1 MEPNTNSM
9 SSLIPGY
16 NYDIFISYRQK
27 DNKYDGWVTEFVEN
41 LKRELDSM
49 FKEETSVYFD
59 INPSDYLLENY
70 DVDAS
75 LKEKLK
81 CLVFI
86 PIISR
91 TYCDPRAFA
100 WEYEHKAFIE
110 LASKDEFGL
119 QVKVPGGNFTNRVL
133 PVRIHDL
140 ENSDVKLFESS
151 VGGVLRP
158 IDFIYKEAGV
168 NRQLRSKD
176 DDIIK
181 SPTQVLYRDQ
191 VNKVALAAR
200 EIIKSMISQKEAGVT
215 KAEESAPGEAAA
227 KQPDLLTDKV
237 TKEETKSTDIQ
248 EDETNPV
255 KKVKF
260 TKAIMRP
267 GYLIAA
273 IILLGLIAGFI
284 LLLNHKAKVKWAR
297 EEALTEAEGLVE
309 SGFYFEPFNLLK
321 KADRYIPK
329 DTVLRQLLAM
339 VSTWQTI
346 LTDPPGA
353 DIYLKE
359 YSDTAGSWT
368 FMGKS
373 PVDSLQVPK
382 HTIYRFRMDMAGYD
396 TLYGATTTQSDTLSR
411 KLWRIGELP
420 EGMIWV
426 DGYWDEVNVTIDEDL
441 GFFLDKYEVTNKQYK
456 DFVDHG
462 GYRNRD
468 YWKQEFIKE
477 GKSLSWEEAMAEFV
491 DKTGRPGPSAWEV
504 GDYPDGQDDYPVSG
518 VSWYEAAAYAEYAGK
533 ELPTADHWDSGVGYY
548 EFLPDWTP
556 LGIDVIPL
564 SNFNDNGTV
573 PVGQKKGI
581 SFYGAYDMAG
591 NVREWCWNETSLGR
605 IVAGGGFDSPTYM
618 FLNWD
623 HVPAFDRS
631 PLNGFRCVLYR
642 KRDKIPETAFRYIEV
657 GSENS
662 RDYASETPVPDNTFR
677 IYKNQFLYDK
687 KDLNAVVEMKD
698 ESSDDCVMEK
708 VTFDAAYDN
717 KRMIAF
723 LFLPKNASP
732 PYQTLIFFPGSYAA
746 SLKDFRSDA
755 MGNVN
760 AYFDYVLKS
769 GRAAVYPIYFRT
781 YERNDG
787 TTSHGANKSHEY
799 TELLVKL
806 VRDFMRTVDY
816 LETRDDIDTSKLGY
830 YGHSWGGRLGAI
842 IPAVEDRI
850 ALNILVAAGFPSVK
864 PFPEA
869 DEMNYV
875 SRVKAPT
882 LILNGRYDAIFPLET
897 NVIPFY
903 NLLGT
908 PERDK
913 NLYLIDAGHNFY
925 KKDRIQPILE
935 WCDKYFG
942 PPDYLEK

>member
-1 MEPNTNSM
+1 MEPNTDSM

-16 NYDIFISYRQK
+16 HYDIFISYRQK

-41 LKRELDSM
+41 LKKELDSM
-49 FKEETSVYFD
+49 FKEEVNVYFD

-75 LKEKLK
+75 LKDKLK

-91 TYCDPRAFA
+91 TYCDPKAFA

-110 LASKDEFGL
+110 LASQDEFGL
-119 QVKVPGGNFTNRVL
+119 QVKVPGGNFANRVL
-133 PVRIHDL
+133 PIRIHDL
-140 ENSDVKLFESS
+140 DNSDVKLFESTI
-151 VGGVLRP
+151 GGVLRP

-168 NRQLRSKD
+168 NRQLRAKD

-200 EIIKSMISQKEAGVT
+200 EIIKSMILHKEAAEKVT
-215 KAEESAPGEAAA
+215 DATGAEEKTGKHKGIWEEPGTKEKENSKNIPQEHPRPEAKEKAA
-227 KQPDLLTDKV
+227 KIK
-237 TKEETKSTDIQ
+237 
-248 EDETNPV
+248 
-255 KKVKF
+255 
-260 TKAIMRP
+260 MRS

-297 EEALTEAEGLVE
+297 EEALTEAEKLFE

-321 KADRYIPK
+321 KAEKYIPK
-329 DTVLRQLLAM
+329 DTILQELLAG
-339 VSTWQTI
+339 VSSYQTI

-359 YSDTAGSWT
+359 YSDTDGSWT
-368 FMGKS
+368 YIGQS
-373 PVDSLQVPK
+373 PVDSLQLPK
-382 HTIYRFRMDMAGYD
+382 ATTYRFRIVMTGYD
-396 TLYGATTTQSDTLSR
+396 TLYGATTTMSDTLSR
-411 KLWRIGELP
+411 KLWKSGDLP
-420 EGMIWV
+420 EGMVWV
-426 DGYWDEVNVTIDEDL
+426 DGYLDESKDSWIWKEEL
-441 GFFLDKYEVTNKQYK
+441 GFFLDKYEVTNKQFK
-456 DFVDHG
+456 EFVDHG

-468 YWKQEFIKE
+468 YWKQEFIRD
-477 GKSLSWEEAMAEFV
+477 GKKLTWDEAMAEFV
-491 DKTGRPGPSAWEV
+491 DKTGRPGPSSWEA
-504 GDYPDGQDDYPVSG
+504 GDYSDGHDDYPVSG

-533 ELPTADHWDSGVGYY
+533 VLPTADHWDSGVGFHSNNNPI
-548 EFLPDWTP
+548 ELM
-556 LGIDVIPL
+556 PL
-564 SNFNDNGTV
+564 SNFDSPVPV
-573 PVGQKKGI
+573 PVGRKTGI
-581 SFYGAYDMAG
+581 SYYGAFDMAG
-591 NVREWCWNETSLGR
+591 NVREWCLNETNVGR
-605 IVAGGGFDSPTYM
+605 IVAGGAYDGPTYM
-618 FLNWD
+618 FLQWD
-623 HVPAFDRS
+623 HLPPFDRS
-631 PLNGFRCVLYR
+631 ALNGFRCAIYQER
-642 KRDKIPETAFRYIEV
+642 ERIPETAFRYIIL
-657 GSENS
+657 GNLNL
-662 RDYASETPVPDNTFR
+662 RDFASETPVPDNSFR

-698 ESSDDCVMEK
+698 ESGDDWVMEK
-708 VTFDAAYDN
+708 VTFNAAYDN
-717 KRMIAF
+717 QRMIAF
-723 LFLPKNASP
+723 LFLPRNASP
-732 PYQTLIFFPGSYAA
+732 PYQTLIFFPGSYAT
-746 SLKDFRSDA
+746 SLTDFRSQA

-781 YERNDG
+781 FERNDG

-799 TELLVKL
+799 TELLFKL

-816 LETRDDIDTSKLGY
+816 LETRDDIDTGKLAY

-850 ALNILVAAGFPSVK
+850 SLNILVAAGFSAVK

-869 DEMNYV
+869 DEINYV
-875 SRVKAPT
+875 SRITVPT

-897 NVIPFY
+897 NVIHFY
-903 NLLGT
+903 NRLGT

-913 NLYLIDAGHNFY
+913 SLYIIDAGHNFY
-925 KKDRIQPILE
+925 KKDRIKPILD
-935 WCDKYFG
+935 WCDRYFG
-942 PPDYLEK
+942 PPDYLEE

>member
-1 MEPNTNSM
+1 MPG
-9 SSLIPGY
+9 LIEGY

-41 LKRELDSM
+41 LKKELDSM
-49 FKEETSVYFD
+49 FKEEINVYFD

-75 LKEKLK
+75 LKDKLK

-91 TYCDPRAFA
+91 TYCDPKAFA

-119 QVKVPGGNFTNRVL
+119 QVKVPGGNFANRVL

-140 ENSDVKLFESS
+140 ESGDVKLFESS
-151 VGGVLRP
+151 IGGVLRP

-168 NRQLRSKD
+168 NRQLRAKD

-191 VNKVALAAR
+191 VNKVALATR
-200 EIIKSMISQKEAGVT
+200 EIIKSMVSQKEAGVT
-215 KAEESAPGEAAA
+215 KAEESAPREVAA
-227 KQPDLLTDKV
+227 KQPDLLTDKA
-237 TKEETKSTDIQ
+237 TKEDTKSADIQ

-255 KKVKF
+255 KKVKL
-260 TKAIMRP
+260 TKAKMRP

-273 IILLGLIAGFI
+273 IILLGLTAGFI
-284 LLLNHKAKVKWAR
+284 IILNRKAKVKWAR
-297 EEALTEAEGLVE
+297 EEALTEAEKLFE

-321 KADRYIPK
+321 KAEKYIPK
-329 DTVLRQLLAM
+329 DTVLQQLLAR
-339 VSTWQTI
+339 VSSYQTI

-359 YSDTAGSWT
+359 YSDTAGGWIYI
-368 FMGKS
+368 GKS

-382 HTIYRFRMDMAGYD
+382 QTIYRLRMDMTGYD
-396 TLYGATTTQSDTLSR
+396 TIFGATYTMSDTVTR
-411 KLWRIGELP
+411 KLWKIGELP

-426 DGYWDEVNVTIDEDL
+426 DGYWDEVKNKWEEGH
-441 GFFLDKYEVTNKQYK
+441 GFFLDKYEVTNSKFK

-462 GYRNRD
+462 GYRNKD

-477 GKSLSWEEAMAEFV
+477 GKRLSWEEAMAEFV
-491 DKTGRPGPSAWEV
+491 DKTGRPGPSTWEM
-504 GDYPDGQDDYPVSG
+504 GDYPDGKDNYPVSG

-533 ELPTADHWDSGVGYY
+533 ELPTGDHWDSGVGFQFNINPT
-548 EFLPDWTP
+548 ELM
-556 LGIDVIPL
+556 PL
-564 SNFNDNGTV
+564 SNFDSTDPV
-573 PVGQKKGI
+573 PVGRKHGI
-581 SFYGAYDMAG
+581 SYFGAFDMAG
-591 NVREWCWNETSLGR
+591 NVREWCWNETNVGR
-605 IVAGGGFDSPTYM
+605 IISGGAYDGPTYM
-618 FLNWD
+618 FLQWD
-623 HVPAFDRS
+623 NLPPFDRS
-631 PLNGFRCVLYR
+631 ALNGFRCVLYR
-642 KRDKIPETAFRYIEV
+642 ERDKIPETAFRYIEV
-657 GSENS
+657 GIENS

-687 KDLNAVVEMKD
+687 EALNAVVEMKN
-698 ESSDDCVMEK
+698 ENSDDWVMEK

-717 KRMIAF
+717 QRMIAF

-732 PYQTLIFFPGSYAA
+732 PYQTLIFFPGSYAV
-746 SLKDFRSDA
+746 SMNDFMSQA

-781 YERNDG
+781 YDRNDG
-787 TTSHGANKSHEY
+787 TTSHGAGKSHEY

-830 YGHSWGGRLGAI
+830 YGHSWGGQMGAI

-850 ALNILVAAGFPSVK
+850 SLNILVAAGFSPVK

-869 DEMNYV
+869 DEINYV
-875 SRVKAPT
+875 SRVKVPT
-882 LILNGRYDAIFPLET
+882 LILNGRYDGIFPLET
-897 NVIPFY
+897 NVITFY

-913 NLYLIDAGHNFY
+913 KLYIIEAGHNFY
-925 KKDRIQPILE
+925 KKDRIKPILE